1 MIRLTRLD
9 NREFIL
15 NCDLIEF
22 IEAMPDTIITLR
34 TEKKILV
41 KEGVDEVLKRILDF
55 KQSVFSQPFY
65 KDKDDKKIYVRSEG
79 SGAFYSDYDLKKLK
93 ELKDV
98 DLIEEDEDEYDD
110 DDDE

>member
-1 MIRLTRLD
+1 MIKLTRLD

-41 KEGVDEVLKRILDF
+41 KESVEDVLKRILFF

-65 KDKDDKKIYVRSEG
+65 KDDEKTYVRSES

-93 ELKDV
+93 ELKDI
-98 DLIEEDEDEYDD
+98 DLIDDEEEYDD
-110 DDDE
+110 DDD

>member
-1 MIRLTRLD
+1 MIKLTRLD

-41 KEGVDEVLKRILDF
+41 KESVEDVLKRILFF

-65 KDKDDKKIYVRSEG
+65 KDEGKTYVRSEN

-93 ELKDV
+93 ELKDI
-98 DLIEEDEDEYDD
+98 DLIDDEDEYDD
-110 DDDE
+110 DDED

>member
-65 KDKDDKKIYVRSEG
+65 KNDEKIYVRSEG

-98 DLIEEDEDEYDD
+98 DLIEEDDDEYDD